1 MKTLVILSHP
11 NFAASR
17 VNKAL
22 SQVAKSAAGVEVR
35 HLEGLYGTD
44 TARIDARTE
53 QDALLGADR
62 IVFLYPMYWLN
73 VPPMLK
79 AYIDIVFSHELV
91 GSGAL
96 KDKVLQ
102 LALSTSTPLSEYSKQ
117 GAIGFGLDEIL
128 TPLKIAANYCGMDF
142 AVPFIS
148 SGFEPGEFGDD
159 AVDAAAARFGK
170 LLRGELSPGEYQI

>member
-22 SQVAKSAAGVEVR
+22 SQVAKGAAGMEVR

-53 QDALLGADR
+53 QDALRGADR

-73 VPPMLK
+73 
-79 AYIDIVFSHELV
+79 
-91 GSGAL
+91 
-96 KDKVLQ
+96 
-102 LALSTSTPLSEYSKQ
+102 
-117 GAIGFGLDEIL
+117 
-128 TPLKIAANYCGMDF
+128 YCGMEF
-142 AVPFIS
+142 VVPFIS

-159 AVDAAAARFGK
+159 AVEAAAARFGK
-170 LLRGELSPGEYQI
+170 LLRGELSSGEYQI

>member
-17 VNKAL
+17 ANKAL
-22 SQVAKSAAGVEVR
+22 SRVAKGAVGVEVR
-35 HLEGLYGTD
+35 HLEGLYGSD
-44 TARIDARTE
+44 VARIDVRAE
-53 QDALLGADR
+53 QDALRGADR
-62 IVFLYPMYWLN
+62 IVFLYPLYWLN

-79 AYIDIVFSHELV
+79 AYLDAVFSHELV

-96 KDKVLQ
+96 RGKVLQ
-102 LALSTSTPLSEYSKQ
+102 LALSASTPLSEYSKQ
-117 GAIGFGLDEIL
+117 GAIGYSMDEIL
-128 TPLKIAANYCGMDF
+128 TPLKIAANYCGMEF

-148 SGFEPGEFGDD
+148 GEFSDD

-170 LLRGELSPGEYQI
+170 LLRGELSLGEYQI